1 MSKSAAIC
9 IVANNTQSNAS
20 NFLVN
25 VLMKTK
31 TAAAL
36 RIPRLYH
43 YQKFDKPERLAR
55 IFTDGTLYFSN
66 TGDFN
71 DPWDCRPFYSK
82 AELDD
87 PDEYERAVRWLVQ
100 IDRKYNSLLPEEE
113 HTRREREVR
122 ANRKLLEWMIDELT
136 RTVGATI
143 EKQYRVYCLSTHP
156 DSTLMWAHY
165 AASCKGLCLEFS
177 VRNDLFCAALAVE
190 YPETYP
196 SFEVAETDEDQN
208 LRPLLTKSSVWRYED
223 EFRVLAT
230 EHPVTFPD
238 VPITK
243 EGFLPFPKRA
253 LQSVIIGAK
262 MPPFDRELVQALV
275 AKSGQDIELK
285 IAALI
290 PNRYALEIGTF
301 DS

>member
-9 IVANNTQSNAS
+9 SVANNTQSNAS

-25 VLMKTK
+25 ELMKTK

-100 IDRKYNSLLPEEE
+100 IDRKYNSSLPEEE

-156 DSTLMWAHY
+156 DSTQCGPTTRRRAKACVL
-165 AASCKGLCLEFS
+165 SS
-177 VRNDLFCAALAVE
+177 RCAMICSAL
-190 YPETYP
+190 P
-196 SFEVAETDEDQN
+196 SLWNTRRHIPRSKSR
-208 LRPLLTKSSVWRYED
+208 RPMKTKTSD
-223 EFRVLAT
+223 
-230 EHPVTFPD
+230 
-238 VPITK
+238 
-243 EGFLPFPKRA
+243 PF
-253 LQSVIIGAK
+253 
-262 MPPFDRELVQALV
+262 
-275 AKSGQDIELK
+275 
-285 IAALI
+285 
-290 PNRYALEIGTF
+290 
-301 DS
+301 